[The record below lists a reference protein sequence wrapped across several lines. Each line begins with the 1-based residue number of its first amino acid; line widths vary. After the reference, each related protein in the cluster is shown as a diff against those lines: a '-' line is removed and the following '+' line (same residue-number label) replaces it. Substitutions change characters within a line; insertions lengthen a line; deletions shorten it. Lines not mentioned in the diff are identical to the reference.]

1 MTPRFLPD
9 KPCLLTNERGVTL
22 LEVLVSAAVLA
33 VLILTAY
40 IGIMYADN
48 QAERNHQYRA
58 ATNIVSGELERQ
70 YVYNRYNLNQT
81 NMRFYEF
88 KNRVVNICELEEEEM
103 LQGYLSVQAT
113 SMTERYGNSY
123 FPFVRVVATL
133 EWTFPTKKDHHRI
146 ELQEDHYPR

>member
-1 MTPRFLPD
+1 M
-9 KPCLLTNERGVTL
+9 NERGVTL

-40 IGIMYADN
+40 IGIMYAER

-58 ATNIVSGELERQ
+58 ATNIVSGELDRQ

-81 NMRFYEF
+81 QMRILE
-88 KNRVVNICELEEEEM
+88 VVRREVEICTLDNDEKLM
-103 LQGYLSVQAT
+103 GLLSVKAREM
-113 SMTERYGNSY
+113 SEHYGNDL
-123 FPFVRVVATL
+123 FPFVRVTATL
-133 EWTFPTKKDHHRI
+133 EWTFPTKKDKHKV